1 MRTKKVFCP
10 CLRLVRIYNSY
21 MNRLLVTAFAAASI
35 AQAAESDSEGIVFFE
50 SRVRPALAKYCYECH
65 SAESGKT
72 KGGLRVD
79 TREALLKGGESGPA
93 VVPRSLEKSLLFQA
107 ITSTDKDAQMPP
119 KGRLP
124 DAVIAD
130 LRRWIEMGAPDPRVA
145 QTVASVPVKTAVD
158 VEKGRVFWAYQPLK
172 KPSPPVV
179 SGAAWARTDIDRFV
193 QAGLEAKHLKPV
205 GDADAAVL
213 VRRLF
218 FVLLGLPP
226 SPEAV
231 EHWTK
236 LISPAPGALDQK
248 AVASLVDALLRT
260 PHFGEHWG
268 RHWLD
273 VARFA
278 ESTGGDRNN
287 ITMHAWRYRDYVID
301 AFNADKPFDQFVRE
315 QIAGD
320 LLPPASDAHKAQNLI
335 ATGFLAIGVKNVG
348 EEDGAKFQAELVD
361 EQIDTTT
368 RAFLATSAACAR
380 CHDHKF
386 DPIPQADYY
395 ALAAIFRGTDTR
407 YGLIKAQSRQTTA
420 LLDLT
425 GMGPPPA
432 MPPASKEKL
441 AELTKARDDAAKAV
455 EDAMQ
460 SIRSGKN
467 VFRGIFRKL
476 RSDREETA
484 AALDAFGKDGTTRV
498 LAMGVQARASAPETR
513 LLVRGELDKPAQVV
527 KPGVLQVLAPRGGS
541 AIAAGAK
548 GGGRLQLA
556 DWIASPRNPL
566 TARVVANRVWHW
578 MFGQGLVRTVD
589 DFGATGEAPSHPAL
603 LDFLAA
609 RLIENQWSIK
619 ALIREIA
626 LSRAWQL
633 SSEFSVAQFANDPD
647 NRLLWRADKRRL
659 DAESMRDAVLWVSGQ
674 LDRARLLGTPLV
686 EAGEGGVGQNVF
698 EPVIRGLDS
707 NHRSI
712 YLPRVR
718 NVMPEMLDLFDAPD
732 ASMVS
737 GTRSTTSSPLQALFM
752 MNNTSLAKQSAA
764 FADRIAAQAG
774 PQQIEFAWIAALGRP
789 PTVRERELA
798 AKFIERPGSGGSNE
812 SHRRALASLAQA
824 LFCTGEFS
832 TID

>member
-1 MRTKKVFCP
+1 
-10 CLRLVRIYNSY
+10 
-21 MNRLLVTAFAAASI
+21 MNRLLITVLAAVSI
-35 AQAAESDSEGIVFFE
+35 AQAAGADQEGIAFFE

-93 VVPRSLEKSLLFQA
+93 VVPRSLEKSVLFQA
-107 ITSTDKDAQMPP
+107 ITSKDKDAQMPP

-130 LRRWIEMGAPDPRVA
+130 LRRWIEMGAPDPRAA

-158 VEKGRVFWAYQPLK
+158 VEKGRSFWAYQPLT

-179 SGAAWARTDIDRFV
+179 SGAAWARTDIVRFV
-193 QAGLEAKHLKPV
+193 QAGLEAKRLKPV

-218 FVLLGLPP
+218 FVLFGLPP

-231 EHWTK
+231 EQWTK

-248 AVASLVDALLRT
+248 AVANLVDALLRT
-260 PHFGEHWG
+260 PHYGEHWG

-301 AFNADKPFDQFVRE
+301 AFNADKPFDQFIRE

-320 LLPPASDAHKAQNLI
+320 LLPPAGNAQKAQNLI
-335 ATGFLAIGVKNVG
+335 ATGFLAIGAKNVG
-348 EEDGAKFQAELVD
+348 EEDGGKFHAELVD
-361 EQIDTTT
+361 EQIDATT

-380 CHDHKF
+380 CHDHKS

-407 YGLIKAQSRQTTA
+407 YGLIKAQSRHTTA

-432 MPPASKEKL
+432 MPPASKQKL

-455 EDAMQ
+455 EDAMKA
-460 SIRSGKN
+460 IRSGEN
-467 VFRGIFRKL
+467 VFRGKFRKL

-498 LAMGVQARASAPETR
+498 LAMGVQASATAPVTR
-513 LLVRGELDKPAQVV
+513 LLVRGEPDKPAQVV
-527 KPGVLQVLAPRGGS
+527 APAVLQVLAPRGGS
-541 AIAAGAK
+541 GIPARAK

-556 DWIASPRNPL
+556 EWIASPRNPL

-589 DFGATGEAPSHPAL
+589 DFGATGEAPSHPEL

-633 SSEFSVAQFANDPD
+633 SSEFSEAQFAADPD

-659 DAESMRDAVLWVSGQ
+659 DAESMRDSVLWVSGQ
-674 LDRARLLGTPLV
+674 LDRSRPLGTLLV

-707 NHRSI
+707 NHRSV

-718 NVMPEMLDLFDAPD
+718 NLMPEMLDLFDAPD

-737 GTRSTTSSPLQALFM
+737 GSRSTTSSPLQALFM

-774 PQQIEFAWIAALGRP
+774 PRQIEFAWMAALGRP
-789 PTVRERELA
+789 PTARERELA
-798 AKFIERPGSGGSNE
+798 AKFLQTSG
-812 SHRRALASLAQA
+812 RQDRALAPLAQS
-824 LFCTGEFS
+824 LFCTAEFS

>member
-1 MRTKKVFCP
+1 
-10 CLRLVRIYNSY
+10 
-21 MNRLLVTAFAAASI
+21 MNRLFVAAAVF
-35 AQAAESDSEGIVFFE
+35 AWLPLAAPSSAEGAEAAREDTAFFE
-50 SRVRPALAKYCYECH
+50 SRIRPALVKYCHECH

-107 ITSTDKDAQMPP
+107 ITSQDKDAQMPP
-119 KGRLP
+119 KGKLP

-145 QTVASVPVKTAVD
+145 QTVAAVPVKTAVD

-172 KPSPPVV
+172 KPSPQVV
-179 SGAAWARTDIDRFV
+179 SGAPWARTDIDRFV
-193 QAGLEAKHLKPV
+193 QAGLEAKRLRPV
-205 GDADAAVL
+205 ADADAAVL

-320 LLPPASDAHKAQNLI
+320 LLPSTDKARKAAALV
-335 ATGFLAIGVKNVG
+335 ATGFLALGVKNVG
-348 EEDGAKFQAELVD
+348 EEDGEKFHAEMVD
-361 EQIDTTT
+361 EQIDATT
-368 RAFLATSAACAR
+368 RAFLGTSAACAR
-380 CHDHKF
+380 CHDHKS

-395 ALAAIFRGTDTR
+395 ALAAIFRATDTR
-407 YGLIKAQSRQTTA
+407 YGLIKAQSKHTTA

-455 EDAMQ
+455 EDAMKA
-460 SIRSGKN
+460 IRSGEN
-467 VFRGIFRKL
+467 VFRGKLRRL

-484 AALDAFGKDGTTRV
+484 AALDAFAKDGTTRV
-498 LAMGVQARASAPETR
+498 LAMGAQARESAPETR
-513 LLVRGELDKPAQVV
+513 LLVRGEPDKPAQVV

-541 AIAAGAK
+541 AFPASAK
-548 GGGRLQLA
+548 GGGRMEYA
-556 DWIASPRNPL
+556 EWIASPRNPL
-566 TARVVANRVWHW
+566 TARVMANRVWHW

-626 LSRAWQL
+626 LSRTWQL
-633 SSEFSVAQFANDPD
+633 GSGFSEAQFAVDPE
-647 NRLLWRADKRRL
+647 NRLLWRANQRRL
-659 DAESMRDAVLWVSGQ
+659 EAESVRDAMLWVSGR
-674 LDRARLLGTPLV
+674 LERARPLGTLLTA
-686 EAGEGGVGQNVF
+686 AGEATVGQNVF
-698 EPVIRGLDS
+698 EPVIRELNS
-707 NHRSI
+707 NHRSV

-718 NVMPEMLDLFDAPD
+718 NLMPEVLDLFDAPD
-732 ASMVS
+732 ASMVT
-737 GTRSTTSSPLQALFM
+737 GTRSTTASPLQALFM
-752 MNNTSLAKQSAA
+752 VNSPLLAEQSAA
-764 FADRIAAQAG
+764 FASRIAAQ
-774 PQQIEFAWIAALGRP
+774 PTERQTDFAWMAALGRP
-789 PTVRERELA
+789 PTARERELA
-798 AKFIERPGSGGSNE
+798 AKFLQTLGKQD
-812 SHRRALASLAQA
+812 RALATLAQS
-824 LFCTGEFS
+824 LFCTAEFS

>member
-1 MRTKKVFCP
+1 M
-10 CLRLVRIYNSY
+10 I
-21 MNRLLVTAFAAASI
+21 RLLITAFAAASI
-35 AQAAESDSEGIVFFE
+35 AQAAGSDPEGVAFFE
-50 SRVRPALAKYCYECH
+50 SRVRPALVKHCYECH
-65 SAESGKT
+65 STESGKT

-93 VVPRSLEKSLLFQA
+93 VVPRSLEKSLLFKA
-107 ITSTDKDAQMPP
+107 ITSQDKDAQMPP

-130 LRRWIEMGAPDPRVA
+130 LRRWIEMGSPDPRAA

-158 VEKGRVFWAYQPLK
+158 VEKGRSFWAYQPLT

-193 QAGLEAKHLKPV
+193 QAGRDAKQLAPV
-205 GDADAAVL
+205 ADADAAVL

-218 FVLLGLPP
+218 FVLPGLPP
-226 SPEAV
+226 SPEAT
-231 EHWTK
+231 EHWTR
-236 LISPAPGALDQK
+236 LISPATGALDQK

-260 PHFGEHWG
+260 PHYGEHWG

-301 AFNADKPFDQFVRE
+301 AFNADKPFDQFIRE

-320 LLPPASDAHKAQNLI
+320 LLPSANDARKAEHLI
-335 ATGFLAIGVKNVG
+335 ATGFLALGVKNVG
-348 EEDGAKFQAELVD
+348 EEDGAKFHAELVD
-361 EQIDTTT
+361 EQIDATT

-380 CHDHKF
+380 CHDHKS
-386 DPIPQADYY
+386 DPIPQTDYY
-395 ALAAIFRGTDTR
+395 SLAAIFRGTDTHF
-407 YGLIKAQSRQTTA
+407 GLIKAQSRHTTE

-441 AELTKARDDAAKAV
+441 AELTKARDAAAKAV
-455 EDAMQ
+455 EDAMKA
-460 SIRSGKN
+460 IRSGEN
-467 VFRGIFRKL
+467 VFRGKLRRL

-527 KPGVLQVLAPRGGS
+527 KPGVLQVLAPRGSS
-541 AIAAGAK
+541 AIPSGAK

-556 DWIASPRNPL
+556 EWIASPRHPL

-578 MFGQGLVRTVD
+578 MFGQGLVRTTD
-589 DFGATGEAPSHPAL
+589 DFGATGEAPSHPEL

-626 LSRAWQL
+626 LSRTWQL
-633 SSEFSVAQFANDPD
+633 SSEFSEAPFASDPD
-647 NRLLWRADKRRL
+647 NRLLWRSHKRRL
-659 DAESMRDAVLWVSGQ
+659 DAESMRDSVLGVSGQ
-674 LDRARLLGTPLV
+674 LDRSRPLGTLLIG
-686 EAGEGGVGQNVF
+686 AGEGGVGQNVF

-707 NHRSI
+707 NHRSV

-718 NVMPEMLDLFDAPD
+718 NLMPEMLDLFDAPD

-764 FADRIAAQAG
+764 FADRIAAQAA
-774 PQQIEFAWIAALGRP
+774 PQQIEFAWMAALGRP
-789 PTVRERELA
+789 PTASERELA
-798 AKFIERPGSGGSNE
+798 AKFIGRPGGAGSNE
-812 SHRRALASLAQA
+812 SHRRALAALAQA

>member
-1 MRTKKVFCP
+1 
-10 CLRLVRIYNSY
+10 
-21 MNRLLVTAFAAASI
+21 MNRLLVTALAAASV
-35 AQAAESDSEGIVFFE
+35 AQAAESDREGIAFFE

-93 VVPRSLEKSLLFQA
+93 VVARSLEKSLLFQA

-124 DAVIAD
+124 DAVITD
-130 LRRWIEMGAPDPRVA
+130 LRQWIEMGAPDPRVA
-145 QTVASVPVKTAVD
+145 QTVAAVPAKTVVD
-158 VEKGRVFWAYQPLK
+158 VEKGRSFWAYQPLTK
-172 KPSPPVV
+172 SSPPRVG
-179 SGAAWARTDIDRFV
+179 GAAWARTDIDRFV
-193 QAGLEAKHLKPV
+193 QAGLEAKRLKPV

-218 FVLLGLPP
+218 FALLGLPP

-236 LISPAPGALDQK
+236 LISPAPGALDQN

-287 ITMHAWRYRDYVID
+287 ITTHAWRYRDYVID
-301 AFNADKPFDQFVRE
+301 AFNTDKPFDQFIRE

-320 LLPPASDAHKAQNLI
+320 LLPSAGSAQKAENLI

-361 EQIDTTT
+361 EQIDATT
-368 RAFLATSAACAR
+368 RAFLGTSAACAR

-407 YGLIKAQSRQTTA
+407 YGLIKAQSRHTTP

-432 MPPASKEKL
+432 MPPASKQKL

-455 EDAMQ
+455 EDAMKA
-460 SIRSGKN
+460 IRSGEN
-467 VFRGIFRKL
+467 VFRGRLRRL

-498 LAMGVQARASAPETR
+498 LAMGAQARASAPETR

-541 AIAAGAK
+541 AFPMSAK
-548 GGGRLQLA
+548 GGGRMEFA
-556 DWIASPRNPL
+556 EWIASPRNPL
-566 TARVVANRVWHW
+566 TARVMANRVWHW

-603 LDFLAA
+603 LDFLSA

-633 SSEFSVAQFANDPD
+633 GSEFSETQFAADPD
-647 NRLLWRADKRRL
+647 NRLLWRANKRRL
-659 DAESMRDAVLWVSGQ
+659 DAESMRDSVLWVSGQ
-674 LDRARLLGTPLV
+674 LDRARPLGTLLV

-707 NHRSI
+707 NHRSV

-718 NVMPEMLDLFDAPD
+718 NLMPEMLDLFDAPD

-737 GTRSTTSSPLQALFM
+737 GTRSTTSSSLQALFM

-764 FADRIAAQAG
+764 FADRIAAQAD
-774 PQQIEFAWIAALGRP
+774 PHQIEFAWMAALGRP
-789 PTVRERELA
+789 PTARESELA
-798 AKFIERPGSGGSNE
+798 AKFIERPGSGVSTDRR
-812 SHRRALASLAQA
+812 RRALASLAQA

-832 TID
+832 TIE

>member
-1 MRTKKVFCP
+1 MRAIHRTLTLALAATLCGVAN
-10 CLRLVRIYNSY
+10 LSAQD
-21 MNRLLVTAFAAASI
+21 TA
-35 AQAAESDSEGIVFFE
+35 FFE
-50 SRVRPALAKYCYECH
+50 SRIRPALVKYCHECH
-65 SAESGKT
+65 SAESGKS

-79 TREALLKGGESGPA
+79 SREALLKGGESGSA
-93 VVPRSLEKSLLFQA
+93 VVARSLEKSLLFQA

-119 KGRLP
+119 KGKLP
-124 DAVIAD
+124 DSVITD
-130 LRRWIEMGAPDPRVA
+130 FRRWIEMGAPDPRGTQSVVA
-145 QTVASVPVKTAVD
+145 APVKTVID
-158 VEKGRVFWAYQPLK
+158 VEKGRAFWSYQPLT
-172 KPSPPVV
+172 KPKPPVG
-179 SGAAWARTDIDRFV
+179 SGAGWARTDIDRFV
-193 QAGLEAKHLKPV
+193 QSGLDAKRLAPV
-205 GDADAAVL
+205 RDADAAVL

-231 EHWTK
+231 EQWTK
-236 LISPAPGALDQK
+236 KISPTPDVLDQS

-260 PHFGEHWG
+260 PEYGEHWG

-320 LLPPASDAHKAQNLI
+320 LLPSTDKARNAAALV
-335 ATGFLAIGVKNVG
+335 ATGFLALGVKNVG
-348 EEDGAKFQAELVD
+348 EEDGEKFHAEMVD
-361 EQIDTTT
+361 EQIDATT
-368 RAFLATSAACAR
+368 RAFLGTSAACAR

-395 ALAAIFRGTDTR
+395 ALAAIFRATDTR
-407 YGLIKAQSRQTTA
+407 YGLIKAQSRHTTP

-460 SIRSGKN
+460 AIRSGKN

-484 AALDAFGKDGTTRV
+484 AALDAFAKDGTTRV
-498 LAMGVQARASAPETR
+498 LAMGLQARASAPVTQ

-527 KPGVLQVLAPRGGS
+527 KPGMLQVLAPRGAS
-541 AIAAGAK
+541 AFPPGAK
-548 GGGRLQLA
+548 SGGRMEYA
-556 DWIASPRNPL
+556 EWIASPRNPL
-566 TARVVANRVWHW
+566 TARVMANRVWHW

-589 DFGATGEAPSHPAL
+589 DFGARGEAPSHRAL

-626 LSRAWQL
+626 LSRTWQL
-633 SSEFSVAQFANDPD
+633 SSGFSEAQFAVDPE
-647 NRLLWRADKRRL
+647 NRLLWRANQRRL
-659 DAESMRDAVLWVSGQ
+659 EAESVRDAMLWVSGR
-674 LDRARLLGTPLV
+674 LERARPLGTLLTA
-686 EAGEGGVGQNVF
+686 AGEGTVGQNVF
-698 EPVIRGLDS
+698 EPVIRELNS

-718 NVMPEMLDLFDAPD
+718 NLMPEMLDLFDAPD
-732 ASMVS
+732 ASMVT
-737 GTRSTTSSPLQALFM
+737 GTRSTTASPLQALFM
-752 MNNTSLAKQSAA
+752 VNSPLLAEQSAA
-764 FADRIAAQAG
+764 FAGRIAAQPTAR
-774 PQQIEFAWIAALGRP
+774 QTDFAWMAALGRP
-789 PTVRERELA
+789 PTARERELA
-798 AKFIERPGSGGSNE
+798 AKFLKTSRGQD
-812 SHRRALASLAQA
+812 RALASLTQS
-824 LFCTGEFS
+824 LFCTAEFS

>member
-1 MRTKKVFCP
+1 
-10 CLRLVRIYNSY
+10 
-21 MNRLLVTAFAAASI
+21 MNRLLVTALAAASI
-35 AQAAESDSEGIVFFE
+35 AQAAESDREGIAFFE
-50 SRVRPALAKYCYECH
+50 SRIRPALAKYCYECH
-65 SAESGKT
+65 SAESGKS

-79 TREALLKGGESGPA
+79 SREALLKGGESGPA

-107 ITSTDKDAQMPP
+107 VTSQDKDAQMPP

-145 QTVASVPVKTAVD
+145 QTVAAVPVKTAVD

-179 SGAAWARTDIDRFV
+179 SGAGWARTEIDRFV
-193 QAGLEAKHLKPV
+193 QAGLEAKQLKPV

-248 AVASLVDALLRT
+248 SVASLVAALLRT
-260 PHFGEHWG
+260 QHYGEHWG

-287 ITMHAWRYRDYVID
+287 ICMHPWRYRDYVID

-320 LLPPASDAHKAQNLI
+320 LLPSTDKARKATALV
-335 ATGFLAIGVKNVG
+335 ATGFLALGVKNVG
-348 EEDGAKFQAELVD
+348 EEDGAKFQAEMVD
-361 EQIDTTT
+361 EQIDATT
-368 RAFLATSAACAR
+368 RAFLGTSAACAR

-395 ALAAIFRGTDTR
+395 ALAAIFRATVTR
-407 YGLIKAQSRQTTA
+407 YGLIKAQSKHTTA

-441 AELTKARDDAAKAV
+441 AELTKARDDAARAV
-455 EDAMQ
+455 EDAMKA
-460 SIRSGKN
+460 IRSGEN
-467 VFRGIFRKL
+467 VFRGKLRRL

-498 LAMGVQARASAPETR
+498 LAMGVQASATAPVTR
-513 LLVRGELDKPAQVV
+513 LLVRGEPDKPAQVV

-541 AIAAGAK
+541 AFPASAK
-548 GGGRLQLA
+548 SGGRMEYA
-556 DWIASPRNPL
+556 EWIASPRNPL

-603 LDFLAA
+603 LDYLAA

-626 LSRAWQL
+626 LSRTWQL
-633 SSEFSVAQFANDPD
+633 GSGFSEAQFAVDPE
-647 NRLLWRADKRRL
+647 NRLLWRANQRRL
-659 DAESMRDAVLWVSGQ
+659 EAESVRDAMLWVSG
-674 LDRARLLGTPLV
+674 RLERTRPLGTLLTA
-686 EAGEGGVGQNVF
+686 AGEGTVGQNVF
-698 EPVIRGLDS
+698 EPVIRELNS

-718 NVMPEMLDLFDAPD
+718 NLMPEMLDLFDAPD

-737 GTRSTTSSPLQALFM
+737 GTRSTTASPLQALFM
-752 MNNTSLAKQSAA
+752 VNSPLLAEQSAA
-764 FADRIAAQAG
+764 FAGRIAAQPAAW
-774 PQQIEFAWIAALGRP
+774 QADFAWMAALGRP
-789 PTVRERELA
+789 PTARERELA
-798 AKFIERPGSGGSNE
+798 AKFLQTPGKQD
-812 SHRRALASLAQA
+812 RALAALAQA